1 MLHDLD
7 QTLRALL
14 ESELPAD
21 LRAQTSITFA
31 TPDNQFP
38 PSSVTLPAINLFLY
52 DVVENRELRESTRGW
67 VPAGDARFV
76 RHFEPIFVSC
86 HYLVTAWARDEAPN
100 PEQDEHRILG
110 AALLALCRHR
120 VLPTSVLRGS
130 ISSNEHVIRARPL
143 EPGRL
148 GSPGEFWQA
157 LGGKPRPFFNYE
169 VSVSTELFAPEIST
183 QGVSGVQVNVGR
195 TSPEEIQ
202 KRNSGD

>member
-7 QTLRALL
+7 QTIRALL
-14 ESELPAD
+14 DSELSTD
-21 LRAQTSITFA
+21 LRDQTSVTFA

-67 VPAGDARFV
+67 VPDGESRFT
-76 RHFEPIFVSC
+76 RRYEPIFVSC
-86 HYLVTAWARDEAPN
+86 HYLVTAWARDEAPS

-120 VLPTSVLRGS
+120 VLPSSVLRGS
-130 ISSNEHVIRARPL
+130 LVSNEHVIRARPL

-157 LGGKPRPFFNYE
+157 LGGRPRPFFNYE
-169 VSVSTELFAPEIST
+169 VSVSTELFAPEVST
-183 QGVSGVQVNVGR
+183 AGVSGVQVNVGR
-195 TSPEEIQ
+195 TTPEDILARKSEE
-202 KRNSGD
+202 